1 MQIHVL
7 QRTVAKL
14 YEQARFKGYFK
25 NHSLRATEATR
36 LYDAGV
42 DEQLITEK
50 TGHRSSAVR
59 SYKRPQDAQLVKISE
74 IIQGSEKM
82 KCESEDADKENIKKN
97 QAMWRCFCMCL

>member
-1 MQIHVL
+1 MHLALNSGILFYKKLILLIFYISDQKTENVPHFTWDHSNIVNYLPGMQIHVL

-50 TGHRSSAVR
+50 NWA
-59 SYKRPQDAQLVKISE
+59 
-74 IIQGSEKM
+74 
-82 KCESEDADKENIKKN
+82 
-97 QAMWRCFCMCL
+97 